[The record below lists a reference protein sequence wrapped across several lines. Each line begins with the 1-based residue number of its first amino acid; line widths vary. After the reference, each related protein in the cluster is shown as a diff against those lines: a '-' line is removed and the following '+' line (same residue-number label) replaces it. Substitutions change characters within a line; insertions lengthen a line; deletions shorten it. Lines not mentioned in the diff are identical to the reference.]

1 MNLRSIKKYAI
12 MGVLNLERRND
23 IGKDLLRIGEVE
35 KLNNFYS
42 YTLHIDTAASLLL
55 VGPQTDRTTR

>member
-42 YTLHIDTAASLLL
+42 YTLHMNTAASLLL
-55 VGPQTDRTTR
+55 VGPQTNRTTK

>member
-12 MGVLNLERRND
+12 MGLLNLERRND

-35 KLNNFYS
+35 KLNNLYR
-42 YTLHIDTAASLLL
+42 YTLHMDTAASLLL

>member
-35 KLNNFYS
+35 KLNNFNS
-42 YTLHIDTAASLLL
+42 YTLHMNTAASLLL